1 MIKINLHFQIFLYC
15 IANSKGSLSKIVV
28 FKWQNIE
35 RETFSRFLKLQFIN
49 YQKCKLG
56 IAGLYLRQHSTE
68 KKNMFFTTNWNF
80 PLTFEVQMCN
90 FVSSRKKSNETIFP
104 RIMFIIIMF
113 LFLLEITNK
122 QQVAKKCTKSKSRN
136 RWRSLEGQ
144 IWGRSSQLKKKYPKP
159 CFVV

>member
-1 MIKINLHFQIFLYC
+1 MRWTEFGILKYEEI
-15 IANSKGSLSKIVV
+15 KIVV
-28 FKWQNIE
+28 IRNCKSLS
-35 RETFSRFLKLQFIN
+35 TFLISHEGLTIDVST
-49 YQKCKLG
+49 QK
-56 IAGLYLRQHSTE
+56 
-68 KKNMFFTTNWNF
+68 KKNMILTSNWKF
-80 PLTFEVQMCN
+80 PLTYIRSTN
-90 FVSSRKKSNETIFP
+90 RYKSVILWAHVKNQARHFFP

-136 RWRSLEGQ
+136 RCWRSLEGQ